1 MILSINLPFQQMEII
16 TVYLLIVWSI
26 KTVSQFILILLKSL
40 NDEADLENWPD
51 IECAPTNERTFGE
64 KENSNH
70 ESRFEH
76 LLEEG
81 KRIEIS

>member
-1 MILSINLPFQQMEII
+1 
-16 TVYLLIVWSI
+16 
-26 KTVSQFILILLKSL
+26 L

-64 KENSNH
+64 KENSKH

>member
-1 MILSINLPFQQMEII
+1 LII
-16 TVYLLIVWSI
+16 
-26 KTVSQFILILLKSL
+26 LKSL
-40 NDEADLENWPD
+40 NDEADLEDWPD

-64 KENSNH
+64 KENSKH

-81 KRIEIS
+81 ERIDFS